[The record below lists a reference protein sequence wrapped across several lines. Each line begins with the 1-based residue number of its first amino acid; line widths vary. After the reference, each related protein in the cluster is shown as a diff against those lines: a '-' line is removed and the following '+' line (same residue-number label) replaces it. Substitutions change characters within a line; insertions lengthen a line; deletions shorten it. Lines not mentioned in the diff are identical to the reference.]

1 MEGRPTYGLKD
12 STLILHAPEP
22 WRSCWHH
29 ECQGSLSAL
38 ADTALISTSIWSLHL
53 IPSRSPRL
61 MCMQDQCTILE
72 CVYRTAFH
80 PRLVSYRQPPE
91 PRQRSERKG
100 SVSPT
105 ADTALVRTSLS
116 PLDHVCERPCLLKPV
131 IPSVSKHIE
140 RSSIHSVHH
149 MDGALRCDDGPGAR
163 LMAWRSDSD
172 RQ

>member
-1 MEGRPTYGLKD
+1 MESRPTYGVED
-12 STLILHAPEP
+12 GTLILHGHEL

-38 ADTALISTSIWSLHL
+38 VDTALISTSIWSLHL

-61 MCMQDQCTILE
+61 MCMQDHCTILK

-80 PRLVSYRQPPE
+80 PQLLSYGQPPE
-91 PRQRSERKG
+91 PHQRSERKG
-100 SVSPT
+100 CVSPT
-105 ADTALVRTSLS
+105 ADTALVRTSIS

-131 IPSVSKHIE
+131 IPSVSRCIE
-140 RSSIHSVHH
+140 SSSIHSVYYIH
-149 MDGALRCDDGPGAR
+149 GTLRCDDGPGTR